1 MKGLKQSNP
10 VKLIYMQQLVIQQCY
25 KATAGKVEGFGTS
38 IVEELVKGK
47 YYLNK
52 ALKEGDKLFKF
63 GQYNELFSVHLDLC
77 YFLSGLEEDFED
89 EDEWIEWK
97 DEERRGRPEE
107 IYLPRNNKGLKAAT
121 IFRDNFMKGIKVTN
135 KEDPSGS
142 AKVIAITN
150 AAFFK
155 I

>member
-52 ALKEGDKLFKF
+52 ALKEGDKLFKL
-63 GQYNELFSVHLDLC
+63 GQYDELFSAHQDLC
-77 YFLSGLEEDFED
+77 YFLSGLEEDYAGC
-89 EDEWIEWK
+89 EWPE
-97 DEERRGRPEE
+97 EERRGQPEE
-107 IYLPRNNKGLKAAT
+107 IYLPRDNKGLKAAT
-121 IFRDNFMKGIKVTN
+121 IQRQFHERHK
-135 KEDPSGS
+135 SY
-142 AKVIAITN
+142 
-150 AAFFK
+150 
-155 I
+155 